1 MAKSFDES
9 LLLALA
15 SRNKGGGGGTSD
27 YNQLSN
33 LPSIEGNTLK
43 GDMSL
48 EDIGDTPIPT
58 ETIQDAV
65 TAAFQ

>member
-15 SRNKGGGGGTSD
+15 SRNKGGGGTND

-43 GDMSL
+43 GNMSL

>member
-1 MAKSFDES
+1 MARAFDDS

-15 SRNKGGGGGTSD
+15 SRNKGGGGTSD

-33 LPSIEGNTLK
+33 LPSIGGNTLK

-58 ETIQDAV
+58 KTIQDAV